1 MMIKLTNDIKNL
13 CQVSLAKLKRGI
25 PDEKIRK
32 WFNKRTSLTDGLQ
45 AALATGNWN
54 TTFVNRTQ
62 RVGVAQAL
70 QFTQA
75 TGLSIMLSFDSS
87 I

>member
-1 MMIKLTNDIKNL
+1 MIKLTNDIKNL